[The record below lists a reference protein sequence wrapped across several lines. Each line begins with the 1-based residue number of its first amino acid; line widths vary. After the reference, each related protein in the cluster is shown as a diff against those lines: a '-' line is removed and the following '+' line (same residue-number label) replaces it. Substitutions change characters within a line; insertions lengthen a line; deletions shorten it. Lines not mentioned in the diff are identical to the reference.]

1 MPISFLRLAT
11 VTSEMRNRVL
21 GERRESMGQVRENGL
36 VYGVLPGLLV
46 LEVLQDDRF
55 QGLGRTSD

>member
-1 MPISFLRLAT
+1 MPIWVFRLAT

-21 GERRESMGQVRENGL
+21 VKGESMGQVRENGL

-55 QGLGRTSD
+55 QGLGRTPD